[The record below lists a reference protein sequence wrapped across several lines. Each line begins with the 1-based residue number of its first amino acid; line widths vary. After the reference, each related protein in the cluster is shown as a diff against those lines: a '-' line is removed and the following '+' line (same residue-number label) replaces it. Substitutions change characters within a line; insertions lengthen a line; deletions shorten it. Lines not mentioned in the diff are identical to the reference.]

1 MATTYVAYQLIKWGL
16 SYWEAFFATLAI
28 AFVLGTVLELAL
40 VRPVQHRSVIAAV
53 IVTVGLFVLIDGV
66 VNWIWGGD
74 FKYMATPFGTKTYHL
89 GGVSI
94 ARLYPGMLGVVLV
107 SVVLVWALFRFTK
120 LGLGMR
126 AAALRPAESAL
137 VGVRVDWMLAIG
149 WGLAAVLGAVAGLM
163 AEPSQFFLDPTL
175 MQPILVYALS
185 LAARVGI
192 YFIAVVGLNVLTGYT
207 GQISIGHGAFMAVGG
222 YTTAVMSRDHH
233 TSLILT
239 MLLALAICFVLGL
252 LVGLPALRLSG
263 VYLALATF
271 ALAVSV
277 PQLPLKWSKFL
288 GGRDG
293 VQTSRTVSHTWLYG
307 AAWTASAIL
316 FVLAWLI
323 LRGRVGRAFR
333 AVRDSEIA
341 AVASGI
347 ELPVYKT
354 LAFGISAA
362 YAGVAGSL
370 FVLATNGFAAP
381 DEFGVVLS
389 LQLLVGAAVAGLG
402 SLWGVLA
409 GAVFVGLLPTVSS
422 SVPVIGSNHG
432 RDVVFG
438 AAVVLVM
445 LLLPGGSAG
454 LLARLRRSAG
464 A

>member
-1 MATTYVAYQLIKWGL
+1 MRRLL
-16 SYWEAFFATLAI
+16 PAI
-28 AFVLGTVLELAL
+28 ASLL
-40 VRPVQHRSVIAAV
+40 
-53 IVTVGLFVLIDGV
+53 
-66 VNWIWGGD
+66 
-74 FKYMATPFGTKTYHL
+74 
-89 GGVSI
+89 
-94 ARLYPGMLGVVLV
+94 
-107 SVVLVWALFRFTK
+107 
-120 LGLGMR
+120 
-126 AAALRPAESAL
+126 
-137 VGVRVDWMLAIG
+137 
-149 WGLAAVLGAVAGLM
+149 AVAGLL
-163 AEPSQFFLDPTL
+163 S
-175 MQPILVYALS
+175 ALPFVLSAYNVS

-192 YFIAVVGLNVLTGYT
+192 FFVAILGLNILTGYT
-207 GQISIGHGAFMAVGG
+207 GQISIGHGAFMAIGG
-222 YTTAVMSRDHH
+222 YTTAVMSQDHH
-233 TSLILT
+233 TNLVVT
-239 MLLALAICFVLGL
+239 MLMAFAICFVLGL
-252 LVGLPALRLSG
+252 ILGLPALRLSG

-293 VQTSRTVSHTWLYG
+293 VQTSRTVSHVWLYG
-307 AAWTASAIL
+307 AAWAASAIL

-370 FVLATNGFAAP
+370 LVLATNGFAEP
-381 DEFGVVLS
+381 SEFGIVLS
-389 LQLLVGAAVAGLG
+389 LQILVGAAVAGLG
-402 SLWGVLA
+402 SLWGILA
-409 GAVFVGLLPTVSS
+409 GAAFVGLLPAVSS
-422 SVPVIGSNHG
+422 GVPVIGSSHG

-445 LLLPGGSAG
+445 LLLPDGFAG
-454 LLARLRRSAG
+454 LLKRLRRLAR

>member
-1 MATTYVAYQLIKWGL
+1 MTRLP
-16 SYWEAFFATLAI
+16 
-28 AFVLGTVLELAL
+28 AL
-40 VRPVQHRSVIAAV
+40 VS
-53 IVTVGLFVLIDGV
+53 LL
-66 VNWIWGGD
+66 
-74 FKYMATPFGTKTYHL
+74 
-89 GGVSI
+89 
-94 ARLYPGMLGVVLV
+94 
-107 SVVLVWALFRFTK
+107 
-120 LGLGMR
+120 
-126 AAALRPAESAL
+126 
-137 VGVRVDWMLAIG
+137 
-149 WGLAAVLGAVAGLM
+149 AVAGVL
-163 AEPSQFFLDPTL
+163 AGLPF
-175 MQPILVYALS
+175 ILSAYHVA
-185 LAARVGI
+185 LAAQVGI
-192 YFIAVVGLNVLTGYT
+192 FFIGVLGLNILTGYT
-207 GQISIGHGAFMAVGG
+207 GQISIGHGAFMAIGG
-222 YTTAVMSRDHH
+222 YTTAVLSRDHH
-233 TSLILT
+233 TNLVVT
-239 MLLALAICFVLGL
+239 MLAAFAICFLFGV
-252 LVGLPALRLSG
+252 LVGLPALRFSG
-263 VYLALATF
+263 VYLALVTF

-277 PQLPLKWSKFL
+277 PQLPLKWSSFL

-293 VQTSRTVSHTWLYG
+293 VQTSQTVSHVWLYG
-307 AAWTASAIL
+307 VAWAASAIL

-381 DEFGVVLS
+381 DEFGIGLS

-409 GAVFVGLLPTVSS
+409 GAAFISLLPTVSS
-422 SVPVIGSNHG
+422 SVPVIGSDHG

-445 LLLPGGSAG
+445 LLLPDGFAG
-454 LLARLRRSAG
+454 LLSRLRRLAH